1 MRGGTPGTP
10 LPLGWRYG
18 VMGMATGHHAGRRGL
33 FVVLSLLVGE
43 LWDDDHVP
51 VVFQRTGQTSV
62 LTYYRI
68 MHSMQMC
75 ALDDTG
81 KAR

>member
-33 FVVLSLLVGE
+33 FVVLSLLVEE

-51 VVFQRTGQTSV
+51 VVFQRTSF
-62 LTYYRI
+62 TYHRI
-68 MHSMQMC
+68 MHSMQLC
-75 ALDDTG
+75 IG
-81 KAR
+81 RYR